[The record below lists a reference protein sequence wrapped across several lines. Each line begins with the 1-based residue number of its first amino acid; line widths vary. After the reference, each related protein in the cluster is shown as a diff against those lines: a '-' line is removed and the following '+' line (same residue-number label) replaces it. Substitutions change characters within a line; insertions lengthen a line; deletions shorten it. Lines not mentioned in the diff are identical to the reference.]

1 MIGCTVGDRNWTQDA
16 AMKPPNFAARLLIA
30 SLLGTAAATA
40 GAQQPTPPAA
50 ASPTPSPASSVGLFV
65 YPGKGQDAAQQSTD
79 ESQCYDW
86 SRTQNGFDPAAPA
99 AAAAPAQ
106 AAEAEKQGPG
116 GERVKGA
123 VRGAAAGAVIGEIAD
138 NDAGK
143 GAEVGAA
150 AGVLAGGR
158 QARKNRREQEEKQ
171 EQTAQANE
179 DAAKAAQ
186 QQKVD
191 TFKRGMSACLEARG
205 YSVK

>member
-1 MIGCTVGDRNWTQDA
+1 VL
-16 AMKPPNFAARLLIA
+16 RLVAHPEWLRPGRA
-30 SLLGTAAATA
+30 CACGRA
-40 GAQQPTPPAA
+40 GP
-50 ASPTPSPASSVGLFV
+50 
-65 YPGKGQDAAQQSTD
+65 D
-79 ESQCYDW
+79 
-86 SRTQNGFDPAAPA
+86 
-99 AAAAPAQ
+99 
-106 AAEAEKQGPG
+106 AEAEKQGPG

-123 VRGAAAGAVIGEIAD
+123 VRGAAAGAVIGEVAD

-158 QARKNRREQEEKQ
+158 QSRKNKRDQEQKV

-191 TFKRGMSACLEARG
+191 TFKRGDVGLPRGAGLLGQVARRPRPVRHSSG
-205 YSVK
+205 RRLGDSCQRSRGTTLGSGGSPS

>member
-1 MIGCTVGDRNWTQDA
+1 MNSPKLAT
-16 AMKPPNFAARLLIA
+16 RLLIA
-30 SLLGTAAATA
+30 GLLGAAAAGA
-40 GAQQPTPPAA
+40 GAQQTAPPAA
-50 ASPTPSPASSVGLFV
+50 AAPVPSPASSVGLFV
-65 YPGKGQDAAQQSTD
+65 YPSKNQDAAQQSTD
-79 ESQCYDW
+79 ETQCYEW

-106 AAEAEKQGPG
+106 PAEAEKQGAG
-116 GERVKGA
+116 GERIKGA
-123 VRGAAAGAVIGEIAD
+123 ARGAAAGAVIGEVAD

-150 AGVLAGGR
+150 AGVIAGGR
-158 QARKNRREQEEKQ
+158 QARQNRRAQEEKA
-171 EQTAQANE
+171 EQTAKAND
-179 DAAKAAQ
+179 DAAKAAH

>member
-1 MIGCTVGDRNWTQDA
+1 MNS
-16 AMKPPNFAARLLIA
+16 PNLATRILFAG
-30 SLLGTAAATA
+30 LLGAAAASA
-40 GAQQPTPPAA
+40 GAQQAAPPATA
-50 ASPTPSPASSVGLFV
+50 AAPVPSPASSVGLFV
-65 YPGKGQDAAQQSTD
+65 YPSKNQDAAQQSTD
-79 ESQCYDW
+79 ETQCYDW
-86 SRTQNGFDPAAPA
+86 SRTQNGFDPAVPA

-106 AAEAEKQGPG
+106 TAEAEQQGPG

-123 VRGAAAGAVIGEIAD
+123 VRGAAAGAVIGEVAD
-138 NDAGK
+138 NDAGS

-150 AGVLAGGR
+150 AGVIAGGR
-158 QARKNRREQEEKQ
+158 QARKGKREQEQKAK
-171 EQTAQANE
+171 QTAQANE